1 MNRRS
6 VYNISFLAKARARVL
21 AGLRE
26 WPYWL
31 GVLLLFATLEIAV
44 LSLEQA
50 RWIEPQPP
58 LSLLLVLALAS
69 GWALSATRLHGAL
82 VTLIMAVLGIGASY
96 WLGVIPE
103 LAGGRAIFG
112 VLLAAITWIAGMISI
127 WALVRRRNAWVGAI
141 SGAAV
146 MVVNLSNLPEK
157 YFYFFGLY
165 FLVAMLFIVH
175 VRLSRHSGG
184 QRRRFLGQGKVL
196 LFVTLAIMTAAGTL
210 FAWAVPKV
218 RLPMLQ
224 NTIASQLIWIRD
236 VEGSSINI
244 FASVPSKERISTVV
258 TRGDL
263 GFGSNWHKEDT
274 VDYIISS
281 PYATYWRVNAYDV
294 YTREGWRNSPT
305 AATVYDEDTAWR
317 GSSIIEGSGALTYS
331 VKSGIRTDSLL
342 TGGTF
347 VTADIPYVIHES
359 AGQAMT
365 ITAPRVLGEGETY
378 TMTTAVY
385 VPTIP
390 ELANAEPGH
399 PEAIGEVYLT
409 LPDDF
414 PVAVRS
420 LARRITESAD
430 SPYRKVVA
438 IDQYLN
444 RFPYKLEITGPEP
457 GQDGVEYFIFHE
469 KAGFCTYFASAMAVM
484 LRVVD
489 VPARVAIGYL
499 PGDPGENPGEYLLK
513 DKFYHAW
520 VQVWFDGYGWVDIE
534 ATPSGQSN
542 SSGEV
547 LHESPIVSAIDTDQ
561 LPPWEIWYQQFLYP
575 SFTPSAV
582 KETTPTP
589 APAGPPG
596 PLAFSDEL
604 GLALMV
610 IGIMALI
617 ALVLM
622 IPVLFA
628 RSAFNRWVWGVDRAD
643 LAARTYL
650 RMGKLAA
657 LVQLGPVPS
666 QTPAEYTVALTQVM
680 PEQAGNLETIT
691 RAYTERK
698 FGRAG
703 NPNLFEE
710 AEILKARRNVYDAL
724 LSRFGFLRRFLEWS

>member
-1 MNRRS
+1 MKRGS

-21 AGLRE
+21 AGLRD
-26 WPYWL
+26 WPHWL

-58 LSLLLVLALAS
+58 LSLVLVLALAA
-69 GWALSATRLHGAL
+69 GWALSATRLNSGM
-82 VTLIMAVLGIGASY
+82 VTLIMAVLGTGATY

-103 LAGGRAIFG
+103 LTGGRAIFS
-112 VLLAAITWIAGMISI
+112 VLLTAITWIAGMISI
-127 WALVRRRNAWVGAI
+127 WALVRHRNAWVGVI

-146 MVVNLSNLPEK
+146 MVVNLSNLPDT
-157 YFYFFGLY
+157 YFYFFGFY
-165 FLVAMLFIVH
+165 FLAAMLFIVH
-175 VRLSRHSGG
+175 VRLSRHSSG
-184 QRRRFLGQGKVL
+184 QRRRFLGQGRVF
-196 LFVTLAIMTAAGTL
+196 LFVTLAIITAAGTL

-218 RLPMLQ
+218 RVPPLQ

-244 FASVPSKERISTVV
+244 FASVPSKERLSTVV

-263 GFGSNWHKEDT
+263 GFGSNWHRDEN
-274 VDYIISS
+274 VDYIIYA
-281 PYATYWRVNAYDV
+281 PFATYWRVNAYDV
-294 YTREGWRNSPT
+294 YTRDGWRNSPT
-305 AATVYDEDTAWR
+305 VATVYDEDTAWR
-317 GSSIIEGSGALTYS
+317 GSAVKEGSGALTYT
-331 VKSGIRTDSLL
+331 VKPGIRTDSLL

-347 VTADIPYVIHES
+347 VTADIPYVVHES

-365 ITAPRVLGEGETY
+365 VTAPRVLGEGETY
-378 TMTTAVY
+378 TMTTALY

-390 ELANAEPGH
+390 ELASAEPGY
-399 PEAIGEVYLT
+399 PEAIGEVYLA

-420 LARRITESAD
+420 LAGKITVDAD
-430 SPYRKVVA
+430 NPYQKVVA
-438 IDQYLN
+438 IDRYLN
-444 RFPYKLEITGPEP
+444 RFPYKLDVTGPEP
-457 GQDGVEYFIFHE
+457 GQDGVEYFIFQE

-484 LRVVD
+484 LRAVD

-513 DKFYHAW
+513 DKLYHAW

-534 ATPSGQSN
+534 ATPSGEGN
-542 SSGEV
+542 FRGEV
-547 LHESPIVSAIDTDQ
+547 LHESPVVSAIDTAQ

-575 SFTPSAV
+575 SSTPPAAR
-582 KETTPTP
+582 ETTPTP
-589 APAGPPG
+589 ALAGPPG

-622 IPVLFA
+622 VPVLFA

-657 LVQLGPVPS
+657 LVQLGPAPS
-666 QTPAEYTVALTQVM
+666 QTPAEYSAALAQAM

-691 RAYTERK
+691 RAYTEKK

-710 AEILKARRNVYDAL
+710 AEILKARRSVYDAL
-724 LSRFGFLRRFLEWS
+724 LSRFGFLRRFLERS